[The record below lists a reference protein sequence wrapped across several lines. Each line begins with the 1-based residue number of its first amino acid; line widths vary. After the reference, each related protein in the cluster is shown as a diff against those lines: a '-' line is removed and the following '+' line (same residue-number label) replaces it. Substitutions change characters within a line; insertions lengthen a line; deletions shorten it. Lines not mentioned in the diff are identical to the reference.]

1 MMTANGYAKLI
12 EECGELLQVLGK
24 RLAYYH
30 TEQHPD
36 QGPPLYAR
44 MEDEIGDVIGACRF
58 VIEANSLDAKSIE
71 HRAGAKLSVFR
82 LWHSQQDNNRDAID
96 RAGLETPVA
105 VHKCIGCDAQWI
117 EGEKPQHAFGCGQG

>member
-36 QGPPLYAR
+36 RGPPLHAR
-44 MEDEIGDVIGACRF
+44 MEDEIGDVMGACRF
-58 VIEANSLDAKSIE
+58 VIETNSLDATAIE
-71 HRAGAKLSVFR
+71 HRAQSKLGIFR
-82 LWHSQQDNNRDAID
+82 LWHAEKDNNSDAID
-96 RAGLETPVA
+96 RPVS
-105 VHKCIGCDAQWI
+105 VG
-117 EGEKPQHAFGCGQG
+117 GESNG